1 MKKWALIL
9 SLFLMLAGCGGEV
22 VDVGNPTPP
31 ITVVDVGN
39 PAPAPS
45 IDLPAAAPDASA
57 SKPDYEEAGEEEDPV
72 EEDQPEED
80 DEDESQIETRRLIMR
95 SVYYQIP
102 KIKFSKIPEY

>member
-45 IDLPAAAPDASA
+45 IDLPEAAPDASM
-57 SKPDYEEAGEEEDPV
+57 SKPDYEETGEEEDPV
-72 EEDQPEED
+72 EEDQTEED
-80 DEDESQIETRRLIMR
+80 DEHESQIKTKRLIMR

-102 KIKFSKIPEY
+102 KIKFSN

>member
-39 PAPAPS
+39 PAPAP
-45 IDLPAAAPDASA
+45 DASA

-72 EEDQPEED
+72 EEDQTEED
-80 DEDESQIETRRLIMR
+80 DKDESQIETRRLIMR
-95 SVYYQIP
+95 SVYYQSNLSLRTP
-102 KIKFSKIPEY
+102 LGVKQSHRFNQ